1 MNVTTSRATDPTRIK
16 ADALVVPVP
25 SPPGD
30 LEGALA
36 KVDAAL
42 GGLVS
47 SVIADGEVTGGAG
60 QVRVL
65 HTRGDLPA
73 ARVLLTGVGDDPDRG
88 AWAAA
93 GRAAARAARDAGARR
108 VALLPAPDADRGDVR
123 AMAEGLATGAWRLD
137 AFRSAK
143 KEGGKRGRD
152 RGEME
157 VVVAGGGLAPAAAKA
172 VGATAEAVNLAREL
186 AETPSNHMTPT
197 ILAKRA
203 EQVARGRRTL
213 SIDVLGPRE
222 LTTLKAG
229 ALLAVAQGSSQQP
242 RMIVMR
248 YRPPKAART
257 TREVLGLVGKG
268 VTFDTGGISIK
279 PAGGMEEMKMDMAG
293 GAAVIAA
300 MGLIADLEVP
310 AEVLAVVPA
319 TENMLNGAAMKPGD
333 VFTAMNGRTIE
344 VTNTDAEGR
353 LILADALTYCARQG
367 ATRIMDMATLT
378 GAIVVAIGEVYAGL
392 FGSDPAFTELV
403 REAGDETGD
412 LCWPMPMHPGYD
424 PLVKSSVAD
433 LSNAAKKRQAGAVYA
448 ARFLR
453 DFTEGRPWCH
463 VDVAGTAMQGD
474 HATGFGVRLAADVAS
489 RVARLK

>member
-1 MNVTTSRATDPTRIK
+1 MNVSTSRTSDPARIR
-16 ADALVVPVP
+16 ADVLVVPVH
-25 SPPGD
+25 SPPGA
-30 LEGALA
+30 LEGPLA
-36 KVDAAL
+36 AVDAAL
-42 GGLVS
+42 GGLVA
-47 SVIADGEVTGGAG
+47 SVIADGEVTGAAG

-73 ARVLLTGVGDDPDRG
+73 ARVLLAGVGAEPDRG

-93 GRAAARAARDAGARR
+93 GRSAARAARDVGARR
-108 VALLPAPDADRGDVR
+108 VALLTAADADRGDVR
-123 AMAEGLATGAWRLD
+123 AMAEGLATGAWRLE
-137 AFRSAK
+137 AFRSAPAK
-143 KEGGKRGRD
+143 GKRHRAAGD
-152 RGEME
+152 PD
-157 VVVAGGGLAPAAAKA
+157 VVVAGGALTGAGAKA
-172 VGATAEAVNLAREL
+172 VAATAEAINLAREL

-203 EQVARGRRTL
+203 QQVARGRRTL

-229 ALLAVAQGSSQQP
+229 ALLAVAQGSAEQP

-248 YRPPKAART
+248 HRPPKAART
-257 TREVLGLVGKG
+257 SSEVLGLVGKA

-279 PAGGMEEMKMDMAG
+279 PSAGMEEMKMDMAG

-300 MGLIADLEVP
+300 MGLIADLELPV
-310 AEVLAVVPA
+310 EVLAVVPS
-319 TENMLNGAAMKPGD
+319 TENMPSGTAMKPGD
-333 VFTAMNGRTIE
+333 VFTAMNGKTIE

-367 ATRIMDMATLT
+367 ATRMMDMATLT

-392 FGSDPAFTELV
+392 FGSDPQFTELV

-412 LCWPMPMHPGYD
+412 LCWPMPLHPGYD
-424 PLVKSSVAD
+424 ELVASPVAD
-433 LSNAAKKRQAGAVYA
+433 LSNSAKKRQAGAVYA

-453 DFTEGRPWCH
+453 DFTEGTPWCH

-474 HATGFGVRLAADVAS
+474 HASGFGVRLAADVAQ
-489 RVARLK
+489 RVARLR

>member
-1 MNVTTSRATDPTRIK
+1 MNVSTSRTSDPSRIT

-25 SPPGD
+25 SPPG
-30 LEGALA
+30 EPGGPLA
-36 KVDAAL
+36 AVDAAL

-47 SVIADGEVTGGAG
+47 QVIADGEVTGAAG

-65 HTRGDLPA
+65 HSRGDLPA
-73 ARVLLTGVGDDPDRG
+73 ARVLLAGVGDAPDRG

-93 GRAAARAARDAGARR
+93 GRAAARVARDAGART
-108 VALLPAPDADRGDVR
+108 VALLADTATDRGDVR

-137 AFRSAK
+137 AFRSGT
-143 KEGGKRGRD
+143 GGKRGRG
-152 RGEME
+152 RGEGKL
-157 VVVAGGGLAPAAAKA
+157 VVAGGGLPPAAGRA
-172 VGATAEAVNLAREL
+172 VAATAEAVNLAREL

-203 EQVARGRRTL
+203 QQVARGRRTL
-213 SIDVLGPRE
+213 SVDVLGPRE
-222 LTTLKAG
+222 LTSLKAG
-229 ALLAVAQGSSQQP
+229 ALLAVAQGSAEQP

-248 YRPPKAART
+248 HRPAKSART
-257 TREVLGLVGKG
+257 TREVLGLVGKA

-279 PAGGMEEMKMDMAG
+279 PSAGMEEMKMDMAG

-310 AEVLAVVPA
+310 AEVVAVVPS
-319 TENMLNGAAMKPGD
+319 TENMPSGTAMKPGD
-333 VFTAMNGRTIE
+333 VFTAMNGTTIE

-367 ATRIMDMATLT
+367 ATRMVDMATLT

-412 LCWPMPMHPGYD
+412 LCWPMPLHPGYD
-424 PLVKSSVAD
+424 PLVKSAVAD
-433 LSNAAKKRQAGAVYA
+433 LSNSAKKRQAGAVYA

-453 DFTEGRPWCH
+453 DFTEGVPWCH

-474 HATGFGVRLAADVAS
+474 HASGFGVRLAADVAS
-489 RVARLK
+489 RVARLR

>member
-1 MNVTTSRATDPTRIK
+1 MTVTTSRTAEPARIK

-30 LEGALA
+30 LDGPLAAL
-36 KVDAAL
+36 DAAL
-42 GGLVS
+42 GGLVAA
-47 SVIADGEVTGGAG
+47 VMADGEVTGAAG

-65 HTRGDLPA
+65 HTRGDIPA
-73 ARVLLTGVGDDPDRG
+73 ARVLLAGVGEQPDRG

-93 GRAAARAARDAGARR
+93 GRAAARAARDAGART
-108 VALLPAPDADRGDVR
+108 VALLADAGTDGGDVR

-137 AFRSAK
+137 AFRSTPS
-143 KEGGKRGRD
+143 GGKRGRA
-152 RGEME
+152 RGEMS
-157 VVVAGGGLAPAAAKA
+157 VVVAGGALAPARARA
-172 VGATAEAVNLAREL
+172 VAATAEAVNLAREL

-203 EQVARGRRTL
+203 QQVARGRRTL
-213 SIDVLGPRE
+213 SVDVLGPRE
-222 LTTLKAG
+222 LTSLKAG
-229 ALLAVAQGSSQQP
+229 ALLAVAQGSAEQP

-248 YRPPKAART
+248 HRPPKSARA
-257 TREVLGLVGKG
+257 TREVLGLVGKA

-279 PAGGMEEMKMDMAG
+279 PSAGMEEMKMDMAG

-310 AEVLAVVPA
+310 AEVIAVVPS
-319 TENMLNGAAMKPGD
+319 TENMPSGTAMKPGD

-367 ATRIMDMATLT
+367 ATRMVDMATLT
-378 GAIVVAIGEVYAGL
+378 GAIVVAIGDVYAGL

-412 LCWPMPMHPGYD
+412 LCWPMPLHPGYD
-424 PLVKSSVAD
+424 PLVKSAVAD
-433 LSNAAKKRQAGAVYA
+433 LSNSAKKRQAGAVYA

-453 DFTEGRPWCH
+453 DFTEGIPWCH
-463 VDVAGTAMQGD
+463 VDVAGTAMHGD
-474 HATGFGVRLAADVAS
+474 HASGFGVRLAADVAG
-489 RVARLK
+489 RVARLR

>member
-1 MNVTTSRATDPTRIK
+1 MNVTSSRATDPTRIT

-30 LEGALA
+30 LDGPLA
-36 KVDAAL
+36 AVDAAL

-47 SVIADGEVTGGAG
+47 SVIADGEVTGAAG

-65 HTRGDLPA
+65 HTRGDLRA
-73 ARVLLTGVGDDPDRG
+73 SRVLLAGVGDEPDRG

-93 GRAAARAARDAGARR
+93 GRAAARAARDAGARK
-108 VALLPAPDADRGDVR
+108 VALLAPADTDRGDVR
-123 AMAEGLATGAWRLD
+123 AMAEGIATGAWRLE
-137 AFRSAK
+137 AFRSSGATK
-143 KEGGKRGRD
+143 GRRRERGISD
-152 RGEME
+152 
-157 VVVAGGGLAPAAAKA
+157 VIVGGGALPPAGTRA
-172 VGATAEAVNLAREL
+172 VAATAEAVNLAREL
-186 AETPSNHMTPT
+186 AETPANHMTPT

-203 EQVARGRRTL
+203 EQVARGRRAL

-229 ALLAVAQGSSQQP
+229 ALLAVAQGSAEPP

-248 YRPPKAART
+248 YRPPKAVRRN
-257 TREVLGLVGKG
+257 REVLGLVGKA

-279 PAGGMEEMKMDMAG
+279 PAAGMEEMKMDMAG

-300 MGLIADLEVP
+300 MGLIADLDLP
-310 AEVLAVVPA
+310 TEVLAVVPS
-319 TENMLNGAAMKPGD
+319 TENMPSSTAMKPGD
-333 VFTAMNGRTIE
+333 VFTAMNGMTIE

-353 LILADALTYCARQG
+353 LILADALTYCARKG
-367 ATRIMDMATLT
+367 ATRIVDMATLT

-392 FGSDPAFTELV
+392 FGSDPTFTELV

-412 LCWPMPMHPGYD
+412 LCWPMPLHPGYD
-424 PLVKSSVAD
+424 PLVKSPVAD

-474 HATGFGVRLAADVAS
+474 HASGFGVRLAADVAA
-489 RVARLK
+489 RVARLT

>member
-1 MNVTTSRATDPTRIK
+1 MNVTSSRATDPARIK
-16 ADALVVPVP
+16 ADALVVPVS

-30 LEGALA
+30 PEGPLA
-36 KVDAAL
+36 AVDSAL

-47 SVIADGEVTGGAG
+47 SVIADGEVTGAAG

-73 ARVLLTGVGDDPDRG
+73 ARVLLAGVGDDPDRG

-93 GRAAARAARDAGARR
+93 GRAAARAARDAGAQR
-108 VALLPAPDADRGDVR
+108 VALLPPAGADRGDVR
-123 AMAEGLATGAWRLD
+123 AMAEGIATGAWRLD
-137 AFRSAK
+137 DFRSK
-143 KEGGKRGRD
+143 KKTTGKRHRAAGD
-152 RGEME
+152 PD
-157 VVVAGGGLAPAAAKA
+157 VIVAGGALAPAGVRA
-172 VGATAEAVNLAREL
+172 VAATAEAVNLAREL

-222 LTTLKAG
+222 LKTLRAG
-229 ALLAVAQGSSQQP
+229 ALLAVAQGSAEQP

-248 YRPPKAART
+248 HRPPKAART
-257 TREVLGLVGKG
+257 TREVLGLVGKA

-279 PAGGMEEMKMDMAG
+279 PSAGMEEMKMDMAG

-310 AEVLAVVPA
+310 AEVLAVVPS
-319 TENMLNGAAMKPGD
+319 TENMPSGTAMKPGD
-333 VFTAMNGRTIE
+333 VFTAMNGMTIE

-367 ATRIMDMATLT
+367 ATRIVDMATLT
-378 GAIVVAIGEVYAGL
+378 GAIVVAIGDVYAGL
-392 FGSDPAFTELV
+392 FGSDRDFTELV

-424 PLVKSSVAD
+424 PLVKSAVAD
-433 LSNAAKKRQAGAVYA
+433 LSNSAKKRQAGAVYA

-474 HATGFGVRLAADVAS
+474 YASGFGVRLAADVAQ
-489 RVARLK
+489 RVARLR

>member
-1 MNVTTSRATDPTRIK
+1 MLFSRMKSRIRIILYDAFSIGMTVATSENV
-16 ADALVVPVP
+16 AL
-25 SPPGD
+25 S
-30 LEGALA
+30 
-36 KVDAAL
+36 
-42 GGLVS
+42 
-47 SVIADGEVTGGAG
+47 I
-60 QVRVL
+60 
-65 HTRGDLPA
+65 
-73 ARVLLTGVGDDPDRG
+73 
-88 AWAAA
+88 
-93 GRAAARAARDAGARR
+93 R
-108 VALLPAPDADRGDVR
+108 VAVLPAPDADRGDVR

-137 AFRSAK
+137 AFRSTK
-143 KEGGKRGRD
+143 KEGGTRGRD
-152 RGEME
+152 RGETE
-157 VVVAGGGLAPAAAKA
+157 VVVAGGGLPPAAAKA

>member
-1 MNVTTSRATDPTRIK
+1 MNVTSSRATDPARIK

-30 LEGALA
+30 PEGALA
-36 KVDAAL
+36 AVDAAL
-42 GGLVS
+42 GGLVA
-47 SVIADGEVTGGAG
+47 SVIADGEVTGAAG

-73 ARVLLTGVGDDPDRG
+73 ARVLLAGVGDEPDRG

-93 GRAAARAARDAGARR
+93 GRAAARAARDAGANR
-108 VALLPAPDADRGDVR
+108 VALLTDAGTDRGDIR
-123 AMAEGLATGAWRLD
+123 AMAEGLATGAWRLE
-137 AFRSAK
+137 AFRSTRK
-143 KEGGKRGRD
+143 GGKRGRD

-157 VVVAGGGLAPAAAKA
+157 VVVAGGGLTPAATKA

-229 ALLAVAQGSSQQP
+229 ALLAVAQGSSEPP

-257 TREVLGLVGKG
+257 TREVLGLVGKA

-279 PAGGMEEMKMDMAG
+279 PSAGMEEMKMDMAG

-310 AEVLAVVPA
+310 AEVLAVVPS
-319 TENMLNGAAMKPGD
+319 TENMPSGDAMKPGD
-333 VFTAMNGRTIE
+333 VFTAMNGKTIE

-367 ATRIMDMATLT
+367 ATRIVDMATLT

-392 FGSDPAFTELV
+392 FGSDKQFTELV
-403 REAGDETGD
+403 REAGEETGD
-412 LCWPMPMHPGYD
+412 LCWPMPLHPGYD
-424 PLVKSSVAD
+424 PLVKSAVAD
-433 LSNAAKKRQAGAVYA
+433 LSNSAKKRQAGAVYA

-474 HATGFGVRLAADVAS
+474 HASGFGVRLAADVAS